1 MINKIYN
8 ILLKICI
15 FQPPLK
21 LVRSENIL
29 INSTHADI
37 TSSVLGQKQPS
48 APGICQH
55 LYSPEYFDAADARD
69 DLLSTVTTAST
80 LHRRLMSTP
89 SRSKLS
95 PLLYQGLC
103 SSLIRW
109 NTLPALRDPNVSS
122 FSPTLSSLGI
132 RSSFVPNP
140 VSFSPLSSPRS
151 LCATLSADYQMIHNA
166 VGQVPAHELLQGLYI
181 ALLSVL

>member
-80 LHRRLMSTP
+80 LHRRLMGTP

-109 NTLPALRDPNVSS
+109 NTLPELRDPNVSS
-122 FSPTLSSLGI
+122 FSPTLSSLGF

-140 VSFSPLSSPRS
+140 FSSPRS

-166 VGQVPAHELLQGLYI
+166 VGQSPAHELLQGL
-181 ALLSVL
+181 